1 MCNQNKIDSVERSD
15 FICASFENRVR
26 QPRIDE
32 QNFSARRYH
41 LEGRLAVP
49 SELRVHDLHETE
61 KHWFGKGDEHGALRH
76 PATDV
81 SSFVINST
89 FDIRHFTYVCPLM
102 DHEHAHQHLSAT
114 DPRMAALIA
123 RSRRYEIKPSVAIR
137 PFDALA
143 ESIAYQQLSGKAA
156 ATIFGRV
163 RALFPK
169 RKWLDPE
176 QLLATPDDTLR
187 GAGLSRAKTAA
198 LKDLA
203 AKTIDGTVPSGRAL
217 LRMSDD
223 EIIARLTQ
231 VRGIG
236 RWTVEMLLLFD
247 LGRPDVWP
255 VDDYGVRKGFT
266 KTFGRRK
273 LPTPKQ
279 LVKIG
284 EKWRPY
290 RSVAAWYFWRAL
302 DQPEKLQ
309 S

>member
-1 MCNQNKIDSVERSD
+1 
-15 FICASFENRVR
+15 
-26 QPRIDE
+26 
-32 QNFSARRYH
+32 
-41 LEGRLAVP
+41 
-49 SELRVHDLHETE
+49 
-61 KHWFGKGDEHGALRH
+61 
-76 PATDV
+76 
-81 SSFVINST
+81 
-89 FDIRHFTYVCPLM
+89 
-102 DHEHAHQHLSAT
+102 
-114 DPRMAALIA
+114 MAELIA
-123 RSRRYEIKPSVAIR
+123 RSRRYNITPMVSIR

-163 RALFPK
+163 RALYPK

-176 QLLATPDDTLR
+176 QLLATPDETLR
-187 GAGLSRAKTAA
+187 AAGLSRAKTAA

-203 AKTIDGTVPSGRAL
+203 AKTIDGTVPTGRAL
-217 LRMSDD
+217 IRMSDD
-223 EIIARLTQ
+223 EIIMRLTA

-255 VDDYGVRKGFT
+255 VDDYGVRKGFA
-266 KTFGRRK
+266 KAFGRRK

-279 LVKIG
+279 LMKVG

-302 DQPEKLQ
+302 DGSNVKV
-309 S
+309 

>member
-1 MCNQNKIDSVERSD
+1 
-15 FICASFENRVR
+15 
-26 QPRIDE
+26 
-32 QNFSARRYH
+32 
-41 LEGRLAVP
+41 
-49 SELRVHDLHETE
+49 
-61 KHWFGKGDEHGALRH
+61 
-76 PATDV
+76 
-81 SSFVINST
+81 
-89 FDIRHFTYVCPLM
+89 M
-102 DHEHAHQHLSAT
+102 DHKKAHRHLANT
-114 DPRMAALIA
+114 DPRMAQLIA
-123 RSRRYEIKPSVAIR
+123 CSGRYNIAPAVSIR

-163 RALFPK
+163 RALYPK
-169 RKWLDPE
+169 RKRLDPE
-176 QLLATPDDTLR
+176 QLLATPDETLR
-187 GAGLSRAKTAA
+187 AAGLSRAKTAA

-203 AKTIDGTVPSGRAL
+203 AKTIDGTVPSSRAL

-255 VDDYGVRKGFT
+255 VDDYGVRKGFA
-266 KTFGRRK
+266 KTFARRK

-279 LVKIG
+279 LMKIG

-302 DQPEKLQ
+302 DANG
-309 S
+309 

>member
-1 MCNQNKIDSVERSD
+1 
-15 FICASFENRVR
+15 
-26 QPRIDE
+26 
-32 QNFSARRYH
+32 
-41 LEGRLAVP
+41 
-49 SELRVHDLHETE
+49 
-61 KHWFGKGDEHGALRH
+61 
-76 PATDV
+76 
-81 SSFVINST
+81 
-89 FDIRHFTYVCPLM
+89 M
-102 DHEHAHQHLSAT
+102 DHGKAHRHLANT
-114 DPRMAALIA
+114 DPRMAQLIA
-123 RSRRYEIKPSVAIR
+123 RSRRYNIAPAVSIR

-156 ATIFGRV
+156 ATILGRV
-163 RALFPK
+163 RALYPK

-176 QLLATPDDTLR
+176 QLLATPDETLR
-187 GAGLSRAKTAA
+187 AAGLSRAKTAA

-203 AKTIDGTVPSGRAL
+203 AKTLDGTVPSGRAL
-217 LRMSDD
+217 VRMTDD
-223 EIIARLTQ
+223 EIITRLTT

-255 VDDYGVRKGFT
+255 VDDYGVRKGFA

-273 LPTPKQ
+273 LPTAKQ
-279 LVKIG
+279 LMKFG

-302 DQPEKLQ
+302 DKSEELKVKR

>member
-1 MCNQNKIDSVERSD
+1 
-15 FICASFENRVR
+15 
-26 QPRIDE
+26 
-32 QNFSARRYH
+32 
-41 LEGRLAVP
+41 
-49 SELRVHDLHETE
+49 
-61 KHWFGKGDEHGALRH
+61 
-76 PATDV
+76 
-81 SSFVINST
+81 
-89 FDIRHFTYVCPLM
+89 M
-102 DHEHAHQHLSAT
+102 DHKKAHRHLANT
-114 DPRMAALIA
+114 DPRMAQLIA
-123 RSRRYEIKPSVAIR
+123 RSRRYDIAPAISIR

-163 RALFPK
+163 RALYPK
-169 RKWLDPE
+169 RKRLDPE
-176 QLLATPDDTLR
+176 QLLATPDETLR
-187 GAGLSRAKTAA
+187 AAGLSRAKTAA

-203 AKTIDGTVPSGRAL
+203 AKTIDGTVPSSRAL

-255 VDDYGVRKGFT
+255 VDDCGVRKGFA
-266 KTFGRRK
+266 KTFARRK

-279 LVKIG
+279 LMKIG

-302 DQPEKLQ
+302 DANG
-309 S
+309 

>member
-1 MCNQNKIDSVERSD
+1 
-15 FICASFENRVR
+15 
-26 QPRIDE
+26 
-32 QNFSARRYH
+32 
-41 LEGRLAVP
+41 
-49 SELRVHDLHETE
+49 
-61 KHWFGKGDEHGALRH
+61 
-76 PATDV
+76 
-81 SSFVINST
+81 
-89 FDIRHFTYVCPLM
+89 
-102 DHEHAHQHLSAT
+102 
-114 DPRMAALIA
+114 MAELIA
-123 RSRRYEIKPSVAIR
+123 RSRRYNITPAVLVR

-143 ESIAYQQLSGKAA
+143 ESIAYQQLTGKAA

-163 RALFPK
+163 RALYPK
-169 RKWLDPE
+169 RKWLDPK
-176 QLLATPDDTLR
+176 QLLATPDETLR
-187 GAGLSRAKTAA
+187 AAGLSRAKTAA

-217 LRMSDD
+217 LRMTDD
-223 EIIARLTQ
+223 EIITRLTT

-255 VDDYGVRKGFT
+255 VDDYGVRKGFA
-266 KTFGRRK
+266 KTFRRRK

-279 LVKIG
+279 LMKLG

-302 DQPEKLQ
+302 DAPEKANRFD

>member
-1 MCNQNKIDSVERSD
+1 
-15 FICASFENRVR
+15 
-26 QPRIDE
+26 
-32 QNFSARRYH
+32 
-41 LEGRLAVP
+41 
-49 SELRVHDLHETE
+49 
-61 KHWFGKGDEHGALRH
+61 
-76 PATDV
+76 
-81 SSFVINST
+81 
-89 FDIRHFTYVCPLM
+89 M
-102 DHEHAHQHLSAT
+102 DHGKAHRHLANT
-114 DPRMAALIA
+114 DPRMAQLIA
-123 RSRRYEIKPSVAIR
+123 RSRRYNIAPAVSIR

-163 RALFPK
+163 RALYPK
-169 RKWLDPE
+169 RKWFDPE
-176 QLLATPDDTLR
+176 QLLATPDESLR
-187 GAGLSRAKTAA
+187 AAGLSRAKTAA

-217 LRMSDD
+217 IQMSDD

-255 VDDYGVRKGFT
+255 VDDYGVRKGFA
-266 KTFGRRK
+266 KTFARRK

-279 LVKIG
+279 LMKIG

-302 DQPEKLQ
+302 DANG
-309 S
+309 

>member
-1 MCNQNKIDSVERSD
+1 MD
-15 FICASFENRVR
+15 
-26 QPRIDE
+26 
-32 QNFSARRYH
+32 Y
-41 LEGRLAVP
+41 
-49 SELRVHDLHETE
+49 
-61 KHWFGKGDEHGALRH
+61 GK
-76 PATDV
+76 
-81 SSFVINST
+81 
-89 FDIRHFTYVCPLM
+89 
-102 DHEHAHQHLSAT
+102 AHQHLANT
-114 DPRMAALIA
+114 DPRMAQLIA
-123 RSRRYEIKPSVAIR
+123 RSRRYNIAPAVSIR

-163 RALFPK
+163 RALYPK
-169 RKWLDPE
+169 RKWLDPG
-176 QLLATPDDTLR
+176 QLLATPDESLR
-187 GAGLSRAKTAA
+187 AAGLSRAKTAA

-217 LRMSDD
+217 VRMSDD

>member
-1 MCNQNKIDSVERSD
+1 
-15 FICASFENRVR
+15 
-26 QPRIDE
+26 
-32 QNFSARRYH
+32 
-41 LEGRLAVP
+41 
-49 SELRVHDLHETE
+49 
-61 KHWFGKGDEHGALRH
+61 
-76 PATDV
+76 
-81 SSFVINST
+81 
-89 FDIRHFTYVCPLM
+89 
-102 DHEHAHQHLSAT
+102 
-114 DPRMAALIA
+114 MAELIA
-123 RSRRYEIKPSVAIR
+123 RSRRYNITPAVTIR

-163 RALFPK
+163 RALYPK

-176 QLLATPDDTLR
+176 QLLATPDETLR
-187 GAGLSRAKTAA
+187 AAGLSRAKTAS

-203 AKTIDGTVPSGRAL
+203 AKTIDGTVPTGRAL
-217 LRMSDD
+217 IRMSDD
-223 EIIARLTQ
+223 EIVTRLTA

-255 VDDYGVRKGFT
+255 VDDYGVRKGFA
-266 KTFGRRK
+266 KTFGRRQ

-279 LVKIG
+279 LMKFG

-302 DQPEKLQ
+302 DTAEKLQ
-309 S
+309 T

>member
-1 MCNQNKIDSVERSD
+1 MN
-15 FICASFENRVR
+15 
-26 QPRIDE
+26 
-32 QNFSARRYH
+32 H
-41 LEGRLAVP
+41 
-49 SELRVHDLHETE
+49 H
-61 KHWFGKGDEHGALRH
+61 
-76 PATDV
+76 
-81 SSFVINST
+81 
-89 FDIRHFTYVCPLM
+89 
-102 DHEHAHQHLSAT
+102 HAHKLLTASHPQ
-114 DPRMAALIA
+114 MADLIA
-123 RSRRYEIKPSVAIR
+123 RSRRYNITPAVSIR

-163 RALFPK
+163 RALYPK

-176 QLLATPDDTLR
+176 QLLATPDQALR
-187 GAGLSRAKTAA
+187 AAGLSRAKTAA

-203 AKTIDGTVPSGRAL
+203 AKTIDGTVPTGRAL
-217 LRMSDD
+217 IRMSDD
-223 EIIARLTQ
+223 EIITRLTA

-255 VDDYGVRKGFT
+255 VDDYGVRKGFA

-279 LVKIG
+279 LMKLG

-302 DQPEKLQ
+302 DKPKELKN
-309 S
+309 SKS

>member
-1 MCNQNKIDSVERSD
+1 
-15 FICASFENRVR
+15 
-26 QPRIDE
+26 
-32 QNFSARRYH
+32 
-41 LEGRLAVP
+41 
-49 SELRVHDLHETE
+49 
-61 KHWFGKGDEHGALRH
+61 
-76 PATDV
+76 
-81 SSFVINST
+81 
-89 FDIRHFTYVCPLM
+89 
-102 DHEHAHQHLSAT
+102 
-114 DPRMAALIA
+114 MAELIA
-123 RSRRYEIKPSVAIR
+123 RCRRYNISPAVSIR

-156 ATIFGRV
+156 AKIFGRV
-163 RALFPK
+163 RALYPK
-169 RKWLDPE
+169 KKWLDPE
-176 QLLATPDDTLR
+176 KLLATPDEMLR
-187 GAGLSRAKTAA
+187 AAGLSRAKTAA

-217 LRMSDD
+217 IRMTDD
-223 EIIARLTQ
+223 DIVARLTT

-255 VDDYGVRKGFT
+255 VDDYGVRKGFA

-279 LVKIG
+279 LMKLG

-302 DQPEKLQ
+302 DESEKLKA
-309 S
+309 

>member
-1 MCNQNKIDSVERSD
+1 MN
-15 FICASFENRVR
+15 
-26 QPRIDE
+26 
-32 QNFSARRYH
+32 
-41 LEGRLAVP
+41 
-49 SELRVHDLHETE
+49 HE
-61 KHWFGKGDEHGALRH
+61 D
-76 PATDV
+76 
-81 SSFVINST
+81 
-89 FDIRHFTYVCPLM
+89 
-102 DHEHAHQHLSAT
+102 AHQLLRASH
-114 DPRMAALIA
+114 PRMAELIA
-123 RSRRYEIKPSVAIR
+123 RSRRYNITPAQTIL

-163 RALFPK
+163 RALYPK
-169 RKWLDPE
+169 TKWLDPKKV
-176 QLLATPDDTLR
+176 LATPDDKFR
-187 GAGLSRAKTAA
+187 SAGLSRSKIAA

-203 AKTIDGTVPSGRAL
+203 AKTLDGTVPSARAL
-217 LRMSDD
+217 ARMSDD
-223 EIIARLTQ
+223 EIIARLIT

-255 VDDYGVRKGFT
+255 VHDYGVRKGFAQ
-266 KTFGRRK
+266 TFRRRK

>member
-1 MCNQNKIDSVERSD
+1 
-15 FICASFENRVR
+15 
-26 QPRIDE
+26 
-32 QNFSARRYH
+32 
-41 LEGRLAVP
+41 
-49 SELRVHDLHETE
+49 
-61 KHWFGKGDEHGALRH
+61 
-76 PATDV
+76 
-81 SSFVINST
+81 
-89 FDIRHFTYVCPLM
+89 M

-123 RSRRYEIKPSVAIR
+123 RSRRYNIVPAASIR
-137 PFDALA
+137 SFDALA

-176 QLLATPDDTLR
+176 QLLATPDDKLR

-203 AKTIDGTVPSGRAL
+203 AKTIDRTVPSGRSL

-255 VDDYGVRKGFT
+255 VDDYGVRKGFA

-279 LVKIG
+279 LMKIG

-302 DQPEKLQ
+302 DDNR
-309 S
+309 

>member
-1 MCNQNKIDSVERSD
+1 
-15 FICASFENRVR
+15 
-26 QPRIDE
+26 
-32 QNFSARRYH
+32 
-41 LEGRLAVP
+41 
-49 SELRVHDLHETE
+49 
-61 KHWFGKGDEHGALRH
+61 
-76 PATDV
+76 
-81 SSFVINST
+81 
-89 FDIRHFTYVCPLM
+89 
-102 DHEHAHQHLSAT
+102 
-114 DPRMAALIA
+114 MADLIA
-123 RSRRYEIKPSVAIR
+123 RSRRYNIAPAVSIR

-163 RALFPK
+163 RALYPK
-169 RKWLDPE
+169 TKWLDPAKI
-176 QLLATPDDTLR
+176 LATPDDALR
-187 GAGLSRAKTAA
+187 SAGLSRAKTAA
-198 LKDLA
+198 IKDLA
-203 AKTIDGTVPSGRAL
+203 AKTIDGTVPSGHAL

-255 VDDYGVRKGFT
+255 VDDYGVRKGFA

-279 LVKIG
+279 LIKSG

-302 DQPEKLQ
+302 EAPEKLRT
-309 S
+309 

>member
-1 MCNQNKIDSVERSD
+1 MNHK
-15 FICASFENRVR
+15 
-26 QPRIDE
+26 
-32 QNFSARRYH
+32 
-41 LEGRLAVP
+41 
-49 SELRVHDLHETE
+49 
-61 KHWFGKGDEHGALRH
+61 
-76 PATDV
+76 
-81 SSFVINST
+81 
-89 FDIRHFTYVCPLM
+89 
-102 DHEHAHQHLSAT
+102 HAHQLLRASH
-114 DPRMAALIA
+114 PRMAELIA
-123 RSRRYEIKPSVAIR
+123 RSRRYNITPAVSIR

-163 RALFPK
+163 RALYPK

-176 QLLATPDDTLR
+176 QLLATSDATLR
-187 GAGLSRAKTAA
+187 AAGLSRAKTAA

-217 LRMSDD
+217 IRMSDD
-223 EIIARLTQ
+223 EIITRLTT

-247 LGRPDVWP
+247 LGRLDVWP
-255 VDDYGVRKGFT
+255 VADYGVQKGFA

-279 LVKIG
+279 FQKIG

-302 DQPEKLQ
+302 DAPASEKKTK
-309 S
+309 SRFD